1 MKLCVSATGKE
12 MTAKVDGT
20 FGRARYLLIIDTD
33 TLEMEALNNTAADVS
48 QGAGIAAAQLIVD
61 KGADA
66 LLTGHV
72 GPKAYTALK
81 NAGITIY
88 EGASTGDTIQEAVNK
103 FKQGQVKESSD
114 AGGDV
119 ICGPGLGRGRGG
131 GRCRGRGGMGQGMG
145 PGQGRGRRR

>member
-20 FGRARYLLIIDTD
+20 FGRAPYLLIVDTD
-33 TLEMEALNNTAADVS
+33 TLEMEALDNTAADVS
-48 QGAGIAAAQLIVD
+48 QGAGIGAAQLIAD

-72 GPKAYTALK
+72 GPKAYTALESG
-81 NAGITIY
+81 GIKIY
-88 EGASTGDTIQEAVNK
+88 EGASTGDTVQEAVNK

-119 ICGPGLGRGRGG
+119 ICGPGLGMGRGG
-131 GRCRGRGGMGQGMG
+131 GRCRGRGMGQGMG

>member
-33 TLEMEALNNTAADVS
+33 TLEMEAFDNTAADAS
-48 QGAGIAAAQLIVD
+48 QGAGIGAAQLIAN

-72 GPKAYTALK
+72 GPKAYTALES
-81 NAGITIY
+81 AGITIY

-103 FKQGQVKESSD
+103 FKQGSAKKSTE
-114 AGGDV
+114 AGGEV

-131 GRCRGRGGMGQGMG
+131 GRCRGRGIGQGLG
-145 PGQGRGRRR
+145 PGQGRGRGR